1 MNTEKDLNLAHL
13 LDCYQIS
20 DASPALL
27 ERIMARVQ
35 AKKRV
40 RTYRSWVKSAASLA
54 ATAIIGFWLGNM
66 SLQSMAYHATTKT
79 ADAQRDAS
87 EDINL
92 DKVILGPKSFN
103 EVML

>member
-1 MNTEKDLNLAHL
+1 MNTEQKLDLARL
-13 LDCYQIS
+13 LDCYHVA
-20 DASPALL
+20 DAHPALL
-27 ERIMARVQ
+27 EHIMARVQ
-35 AKKRV
+35 AKKRT

-66 SLQSMAYHATTKT
+66 SLQSMAYHTPTKT
-79 ADAQRDAS
+79 ADAQSDGS
-87 EDINL
+87 GDINL